1 MYMMLMPKNNLDLF
15 DDIFGGN
22 FLSKVDNNMMRTDIR
37 ESDDEYLIDVD
48 LPGYSKEN
56 IKVDVTD
63 GYLNINAKMN
73 DSHDEKE
80 KGKYVRRERY
90 YGECSR
96 SFYIGDD
103 IKKED
108 IKASFK
114 DGILCLN
121 VPKKTQEDKEAERNY
136 ISID

>member
-1 MYMMLMPKNNLDLF
+1 MMLVPRKRDFDLF
-15 DDIFGGN
+15 DDMFDDPFFTRNDNKMMKTDIKEN
-22 FLSKVDNNMMRTDIR
+22 DNNF
-37 ESDDEYLIDVD
+37 ELEVD
-48 LPGYSKEN
+48 LPGFNKDN
-56 IKVDVTD
+56 IKMTIDD
-63 GYLNINAKMN
+63 GYLTINAKQESN
-73 DSHDEKE
+73 NDEKDE
-80 KGKYVRRERY
+80 HGKYVRRERY

-103 IKKED
+103 IKKDD

-121 VPKKTQEDKEAERNY
+121 VPKKTKEDKEAERNY